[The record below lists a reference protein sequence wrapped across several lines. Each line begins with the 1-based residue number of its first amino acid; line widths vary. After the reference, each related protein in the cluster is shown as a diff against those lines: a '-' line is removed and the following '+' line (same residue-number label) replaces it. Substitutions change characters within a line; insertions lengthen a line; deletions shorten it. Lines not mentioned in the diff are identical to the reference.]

1 MRRFWITF
9 ELPPEPERPRNGVR
23 LDGDPWG
30 WLRRGVGVTAESA
43 DAAID
48 LARGELAAFGELP
61 PVREVLPDFD
71 VSTLDEKHML
81 PSIVGVTW
89 RGVWWPPGFTRWH
102 GDE

>member
-9 ELPPEPERPRNGVR
+9 ELPPAPEPPEEGIR

-30 WLRRGVGVTAESA
+30 WLRRGVGVTAE
-43 DAAID
+43 DEEAAIR
-48 LARGELAAFGELP
+48 LARRELSQNGELP
-61 PVREVLPDFD
+61 SVREVVPDFD
-71 VSTLDEKHML
+71 VSTLDERHML

-102 GDE
+102 DDE